1 MRHADYSRPIAVI
14 TGATSGI
21 GAAFARRLASRGYDL
36 VVTGR
41 RKEKIASLVKEIEDE
56 FGTQVETILC
66 ELSNPDHVDRL
77 VKRLIEKDE
86 VAILVNNAGFGIG
99 DSFADADLEQFLSM
113 LRVHVD
119 TTMRLIHAVLP
130 GMRRRQKGSI
140 INVSSLLALVP
151 APQSSVY
158 AGTKAFLNLFTES
171 LHMELKRDNIR
182 VQALLPGFTRTDF
195 HTQMNARNQ
204 PTNGDSESRVPA
216 RKHTIVRFMRPE
228 KVVDE
233 SLSALRRGKVI
244 CIPGFRNRVLAGVA
258 KFLPRSLV
266 YAIVSHWRG

>member
-1 MRHADYSRPIAVI
+1 
-14 TGATSGI
+14 
-21 GAAFARRLASRGYDL
+21 
-36 VVTGR
+36 
-41 RKEKIASLVKEIEDE
+41 
-56 FGTQVETILC
+56 
-66 ELSNPDHVDRL
+66 
-77 VKRLIEKDE
+77 
-86 VAILVNNAGFGIG
+86 
-99 DSFADADLEQFLSM
+99 
-113 LRVHVD
+113 
-119 TTMRLIHAVLP
+119 
-130 GMRRRQKGSI
+130 
-140 INVSSLLALVP
+140 
-151 APQSSVY
+151 
-158 AGTKAFLNLFTES
+158 
-171 LHMELKRDNIR
+171 MELKRDNIR